1 MGHYSLCES
10 RPVCDVYTPQDIAM
24 HTCSDGCS
32 NTWGA
37 RLHFCMSYVVNYIQS
52 APFAMLWNVLTYP
65 AQLHLSFWHLPSW
78 PTRIL
83 SKLVSLLLSF
93 CHSIL
98 LSKRTE
104 DKPHATCKPCLA
116 GRKAVQLHDYLQLG
130 ENRRGWCVAFCNH
143 TSSSSARHDH
153 TMIVSWTGGQK
164 TRRAA
169 HRVHWS
175 IQAGL
180 SLLYNRGEASTSN
193 PGNGWEVRCMVHL
206 LSHAVSRPED
216 RLRKIDSRSI
226 PRFCHSK
233 AKHARSAPHFT
244 SKCAPPVPWTD
255 PGLHCQDSLLLQ
267 TSVITTFTEIMARA
281 TVCYNG

>member
-10 RPVCDVYTPQDIAM
+10 RPVCDVYTPQVIAM

-83 SKLVSLLLSF
+83 SKLVSLLLLF

-130 ENRRGWCVAFCNH
+130 ENRRGGCVPFCNH

-193 PGNGWEVRCMVHL
+193 PGKW
-206 LSHAVSRPED
+206 
-216 RLRKIDSRSI
+216 LRGEM
-226 PRFCHSK
+226 H
-233 AKHARSAPHFT
+233 
-244 SKCAPPVPWTD
+244 
-255 PGLHCQDSLLLQ
+255 GSLAQ
-267 TSVITTFTEIMARA
+267 PCSVKTW
-281 TVCYNG
+281 G